1 MRCGGVRPGEPA
13 RRRGFALGHEVTV
26 IFRWVAL
33 ASVIGALGISVYYR
47 HRARRTGDVV
57 ARRREGVGLM
67 LTKAGGGLLLWGSLF
82 AYLLN
87 PGWMAWSVWP
97 LPMWLRWLGVVLGL
111 LTVPAAWWVF
121 SSLGRN
127 VTETVLTK
135 ADHALVTTGPYR
147 WIRHPLY
154 AMGGALFVAVGL
166 MSASW
171 FILGIGC
178 LAVALMRVVLVPKE
192 EQALVAKFGDE
203 YRAYINRT
211 GGLVPRVS
219 VRRHS
224 STETSHG
231 AQRR

>member
-1 MRCGGVRPGEPA
+1 M
-13 RRRGFALGHEVTV
+13 
-26 IFRWVAL
+26 IFRWLAL
-33 ASVIGALGISVYYR
+33 ATVIGALGISVYYR

-67 LTKAGGGLLLWGSLF
+67 FARAAGGLLLWGSVF

-97 LPMWLRWLGVVLGL
+97 LPVWLRWLGVVLGL

-121 SSLGRN
+121 SSIGRN

-154 AMGGALFVAVGL
+154 TMGGALFVAVGL
-166 MSASW
+166 MSANW
-171 FILGIGC
+171 FILGVTC
-178 LAVALMRVVLVPKE
+178 LAVALLRVVVVPRE

-203 YRAYINRT
+203 YRAYMNRT
-211 GGLVPRVS
+211 GGLVPSVS
-219 VRRHS
+219 IRRHS
-224 STETSHG
+224 SNEAKHVSD
-231 AQRR
+231 RR

>member
-1 MRCGGVRPGEPA
+1 M
-13 RRRGFALGHEVTV
+13 
-26 IFRWVAL
+26 IFRWLAL
-33 ASVIGALGISVYYR
+33 ATVIGALGISVYYR
-47 HRARRTGDVV
+47 RRARRTGDVV

-67 LTKAGGGLLLWGSLF
+67 LARAGGALALWGSIF
-82 AYLLN
+82 VYLLN

-97 LPMWLRWLGVVLGL
+97 LPVWLRWLGVVLGL

-127 VTETVLTK
+127 VTETMLTK

-154 AMGGALFVAVGL
+154 TMGGALFVAVGL

-171 FILGIGC
+171 FILGGAC
-178 LAVALMRVVLVPKE
+178 LAAVLGGACLAAVLFRVVLVPME

-203 YRAYINRT
+203 YRAYMNRT
-211 GGLVPRVS
+211 GGLVPSVS

-224 STETSHG
+224 SIETRHG